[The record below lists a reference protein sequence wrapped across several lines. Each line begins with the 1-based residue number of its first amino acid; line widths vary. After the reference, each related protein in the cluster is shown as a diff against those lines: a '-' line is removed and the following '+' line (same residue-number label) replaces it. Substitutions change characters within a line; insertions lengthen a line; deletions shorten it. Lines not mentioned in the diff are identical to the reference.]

1 LERECNQGRSSGLTM
16 KVLLKADVPKL
27 GSVGDEVEVKDG
39 YGRNFLIPTGKALL
53 ATPKNLKQF
62 RHQKSIV
69 DHKVRKLKGEA
80 ETVAE
85 KLAKIS
91 LSITKKV
98 GDQGKLFGSVTSQEI
113 AELIFAKGVEIDRR
127 KIQLSEP
134 IRSLGEFKV
143 PVKLHPEIIAEVTL
157 TVSGEESAQVPEAAK
172 APKDDS
178 STDTPVEN
186 ADDNEVE

>member
-1 LERECNQGRSSGLTM
+1 M
-16 KVLLKADVPKL
+16 KVLLKEDVFKL

-69 DHKVRKLKGEA
+69 DHKVKKFKGVA
-80 ETVAE
+80 QTVADQ
-85 KLAKIS
+85 LAQLS
-91 LSITKKV
+91 LSVKKKV

-113 AELIFAKGVEIDRR
+113 ADLVAANGVEIDRR

-134 IRSLGEFKV
+134 IKALGEFKV
-143 PVKLHPEIIAEVTL
+143 PIKLHPEITAEIKL
-157 TVSGEESAQVPEAAK
+157 TVIAEESAETPKTAKVSETDAETEA
-172 APKDDS
+172 
-178 STDTPVEN
+178 PVE
-186 ADDNEVE
+186 ESVEKTE